1 MIVLTKLHNENLR
14 RIKVVYIL
22 TLYKNI
28 AEVIF
33 CFFVKKEY
41 FMKTVVCLL
50 RGINVGGNNQIDMKT
65 LKHKLEDKGLV
76 NVKTYINSG
85 NIIFDS
91 PSIELEQM
99 IHDTIMEV
107 FHLDINVL
115 ILDKETFIS
124 IASKIPLHYENNQL
138 LKADCMFY
146 LKGVTKQMVDEM
158 KIQLELM
165 SLSLWNM
172 HLSHLSLSQ
181 TTTKAN
187 SIKSLVYPFINI

>member
-1 MIVLTKLHNENLR
+1 
-14 RIKVVYIL
+14 
-22 TLYKNI
+22 
-28 AEVIF
+28 
-33 CFFVKKEY
+33 
-41 FMKTVVCLL
+41 MKTVVCLL

-65 LKHKLEDKGLV
+65 LKNKLEDKGLV

-107 FHLDINVL
+107 FRLDINVL

-124 IASKIPLHYENNQL
+124 IASKIPEHYENNQL

-158 KIQLELM
+158 K
-165 SLSLWNM
+165 
-172 HLSHLSLSQ
+172 
-181 TTTKAN
+181 N
-187 SIKSLVYPFINI
+187 SISVDESITLEHAFITIVSKPNYNKSKLNKIIGLPIYKYLTIRNINTVIKLKNLLLER